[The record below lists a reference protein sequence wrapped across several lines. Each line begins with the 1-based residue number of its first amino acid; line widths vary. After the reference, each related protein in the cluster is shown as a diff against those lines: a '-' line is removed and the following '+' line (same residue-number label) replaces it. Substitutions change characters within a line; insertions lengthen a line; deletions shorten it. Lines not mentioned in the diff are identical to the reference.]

1 MHLVIQFWL
10 IRKISYKIKSL
21 NTKQYP
27 AGLSYRIICQVSPF
41 LTKMSKNRCTHQVW
55 TVPLFPKP
63 LRGGGGGGGGLGWS
77 TTQNPKIYSFSPS
90 EKSVNPIS
98 TVKLQK
104 FHSTKF
110 SCLKVWTQTQEKLLH
125 IRRVM
130 WNFILVLLFTYC
142 HNEVKDVLKWDLN
155 SFIVHCS
162 YRMILMR
169 KFQ

>member
-1 MHLVIQFWL
+1 
-10 IRKISYKIKSL
+10 
-21 NTKQYP
+21 
-27 AGLSYRIICQVSPF
+27 
-41 LTKMSKNRCTHQVW
+41 MSKNRCTHQVW
-55 TVPLFPKP
+55 TVPLFPEP
-63 LRGGGGGGGGLGWS
+63 LRETLGMNGVCVGGRGGGWN

-162 YRMILMR
+162 YRMILRR